1 MGPVEYEAL
10 AEQVDG
16 IMSAV
21 VVGVPDLVKGE
32 VPVVLIVPGWDS
44 ADREALA
51 EAARSKILGAMGKAM
66 SRAAI
71 VVVEALPVTL
81 GYGSSPR
88 RPRLAA
94 RDRSRRSVDIGLNGI
109 AGGYFGCSR
118 AVGDADVG
126 VELSSDGR
134 LTGRSTARP
143 ASG

>member
-71 VVVEALPVTL
+71 VVVEALPVTRSGTVHRRAVRAWLL
-81 GYGSSPR
+81 GTDPGDLSTLDSTESQAAIS
-88 RPRLAA
+88 AA
-94 RDRSRRSVDIGLNGI
+94 REQLV
-109 AGGYFGCSR
+109 
-118 AVGDADVG
+118 
-126 VELSSDGR
+126 
-134 LTGRSTARP
+134 TQM
-143 ASG
+143 